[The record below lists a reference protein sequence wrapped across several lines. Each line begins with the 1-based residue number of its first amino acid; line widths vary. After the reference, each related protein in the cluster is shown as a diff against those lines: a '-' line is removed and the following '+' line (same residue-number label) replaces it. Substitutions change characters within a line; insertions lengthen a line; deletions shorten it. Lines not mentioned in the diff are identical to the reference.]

1 MQGPQQTRR
10 IQHEKKY
17 LKLNL
22 RFCVK
27 KKENSS
33 VLSPVFDVVLEDVP
47 PVPFPGDGG
56 RRVSLRRG
64 ARDLHGGAGHAWF

>member
-1 MQGPQQTRR
+1 M
-10 IQHEKKY
+10 
-17 LKLNL
+17 
-22 RFCVK
+22 K